1 MCQDATKV
9 GLRER
14 EELVSR
20 LSFGVQR
27 RRGLT
32 TDKQHTVGDCER
44 LRRDLRIE
52 PAGIAWTI
60 RCSPHYDG
68 FPLRTT
74 LVMELE

>member
-1 MCQDATKV
+1 MCQNATKV

-52 PAGIAWTI
+52 PAEIA
-60 RCSPHYDG
+60 
-68 FPLRTT
+68 
-74 LVMELE
+74 